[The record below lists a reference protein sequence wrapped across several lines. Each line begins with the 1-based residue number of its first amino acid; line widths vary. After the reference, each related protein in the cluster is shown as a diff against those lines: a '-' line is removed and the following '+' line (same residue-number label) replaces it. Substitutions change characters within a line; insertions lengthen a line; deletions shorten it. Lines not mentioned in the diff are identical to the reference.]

1 MTKNIIFDMGGVLI
15 YWDPKKIVASCGL
28 DKADSAMLL
37 REVFYGF
44 EWAAMDHGLM
54 TQPEGYARICR
65 RLPERLHKAASFCV
79 FDWWKPPLDPVTGM
93 ADLVRE
99 LKALEYGIYLLSNAT
114 SPLHEYFHRIP
125 GSECFDG
132 KLVSADVK
140 LLKPQH
146 EIYEALFDTFSL
158 RPEECFFIDDSP
170 LNLDGAYAVGL
181 PGTVFFNDM
190 SRLRAELREAGI
202 PVKSRS

>member
-1 MTKNIIFDMGGVLI
+1 
-15 YWDPKKIVASCGL
+15 
-28 DKADSAMLL
+28 MLL

-65 RLPERLHKAASFCV
+65 RLPERLHTAASCCV
-79 FDWWKPPLDPVTGM
+79 FDWWKPPLDPVNGM

-181 PGTVFFNDM
+181 PGTVFFNNM